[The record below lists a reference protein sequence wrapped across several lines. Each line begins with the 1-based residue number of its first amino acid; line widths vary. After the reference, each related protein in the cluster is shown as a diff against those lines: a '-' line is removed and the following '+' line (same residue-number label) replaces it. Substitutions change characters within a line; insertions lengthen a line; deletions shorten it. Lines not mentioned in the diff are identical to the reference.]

1 MEVSNELL
9 REALLELTLEEFRD
23 IPPEDEID
31 MEFSEGFEERLRKRL
46 REELDPPYTGRCRC
60 SRPLRRLVVAL
71 LILAALTVTAVATPA
86 IREGLIGFFT
96 QNKGTHYQFS
106 FDPEQA
112 ATAPRTIET
121 EYCPTYIPEGYVEDT
136 CIVMDVIVVRTWKNE
151 NGDLLLFQ
159 QEVIIQEGQA
169 DGWNGGPYVDSEDVE
184 ASLININGY
193 SVFRVVDEGF
203 MYYWTDNSYFYS
215 LVFSSDIPE
224 SEGIKVFCS
233 LVEK

>member
-9 REALLELTLEEFRD
+9 REAFLKLALEEFRNV
-23 IPPEDEID
+23 PPEDEIEL
-31 MEFSEGFEERLRKRL
+31 EFSEGFEERLRKRL
-46 REELDPPYTGRCRC
+46 REEPDPPLSVKWVR
-60 SRPLRRLVVAL
+60 SRPLRRLAVAVIL
-71 LILAALTVTAVATPA
+71 LAMLAVTAVATPA

-96 QNKGTHYQFS
+96 QNKGTHYELS
-106 FDPEQA
+106 YDPEQA
-112 ATAPRTIET
+112 ATAPKTIET
-121 EYCPTYIPEGYVEDT
+121 EYFPAYIPEEFFVET
-136 CIVMDVIVVRTWKNE
+136 TSVTTEMAMHMWKN
-151 NGDLLLFQ
+151 NTGSYIYYA
-159 QEVIIQEGQA
+159 QEVISPGSE
-169 DGWNGGPYVDSEDVE
+169 GPYVDSEDVE

-224 SEGIKVFCS
+224 AEGLKVFCS

>member
-31 MEFSEGFEERLRKRL
+31 MEFSEGFEKRLRKRL

-96 QNKGTHYQFS
+96 HNKGTHYQFS

-136 CIVMDVIVVRTWKNE
+136 HLVTDGSIIRMWRSDKGEYI
-151 NGDLLLFQ
+151 LFV
-159 QEVIIQEGQA
+159 QETI
-169 DGWNGGPYVDSEDVE
+169 P
-184 ASLININGY
+184 
-193 SVFRVVDEGF
+193 
-203 MYYWTDNSYFYS
+203 
-215 LVFSSDIPE
+215 PE
-224 SEGIKVFCS
+224 SEGPHPNAENVTVNTMELNGYEVFFVQSESEMYFWTDNEYLYS
-233 LVEK
+233 LLFPLSVTEEECIQVFYSILPLEN

>member
-31 MEFSEGFEERLRKRL
+31 MDFSEGFEERLRKRL

-96 QNKGTHYQFS
+96 QNKGTYYQFS

-112 ATAPRTIET
+112 ATAPKTIERVFL
-121 EYCPTYIPEGYVEDT
+121 PTYIPEGYKKVFDFEGD
-136 CIVMDVIVVRTWKNE
+136 IAVAYSWKNASGSYISYDQSVI
-151 NGDLLLFQ
+151 NGG
-159 QEVIIQEGQA
+159 EEGQWVNA
-169 DGWNGGPYVDSEDVE
+169 EDVE
-184 ASLININGY
+184 SSWVNINGY
-193 SVFRVVDEGF
+193 AVLQIYSDGY
-203 MYYWTDNSYFYS
+203 MYFWTDSEYFYS
-215 LVFSSDIPE
+215 LVFSVDFSE
-224 SEGIKVFCS
+224 SECIKVLTS
-233 LVEK
+233 ISQQKE